1 MSGALGQVQGGPS
14 VGTGATV
21 RSMAAA
27 QHAAAA
33 AADND
38 ASAGLVAETNLLVSG
53 QRVRTV
59 LRSAVCFV
67 AKLCVCVFTYAQ
79 VGVGESMDD
88 EPTLVDEATLASNL
102 SQDEQCTIY
111 PSTIASV
118 AGAWSPRASEWCAH
132 ALVVDGAR
140 RRTRTRDC

>member
-33 AADND
+33 AAAADND
-38 ASAGLVAETNLLVSG
+38 ASAGLVAETKLLVSG

-59 LRSAVCFV
+59 L
-67 AKLCVCVFTYAQ
+67 
-79 VGVGESMDD
+79 
-88 EPTLVDEATLASNL
+88 
-102 SQDEQCTIY
+102 
-111 PSTIASV
+111 
-118 AGAWSPRASEWCAH
+118 
-132 ALVVDGAR
+132 
-140 RRTRTRDC
+140 